1 MKLLIISDT
10 HLMPEFEK
18 EKFEFLAKVLEGADR
33 VVVNGDFWDGYFWD
47 FEDFVNS
54 PWKKLFPLLKRK
66 GAIYITG
73 NHDREYLIDKKLAK
87 KLFCKEVLLEWR
99 IKLNGKTYHI
109 EHGHRIL
116 PFSDVKLNL
125 DLRNKAIRSLL
136 KTVKLVEKALFK
148 TPARRLLK
156 DFYYKSKAEE
166 IKRKVKKKDG
176 VFYIFGHVHYPTLD
190 KEKGI
195 ATSGSIEY
203 GEASFIEITKA
214 VKLKEVKYL
223 KNV

>member
-10 HLMPEFEK
+10 HLDPYFEK
-18 EKFEFLAKVLEGADR
+18 EKFEFLAKILEKADR
-33 VVVNGDFWDGYFWD
+33 VVINGDFWDGYFWD
-47 FEDFVNS
+47 FQNFVKS

-87 KLFCKEVLLEWR
+87 KLFCKEVVLQWK
-99 IKLNGKTYHI
+99 IKLNGKTYHV

-125 DLRNKAIRSLL
+125 DLRNKAIRGVL
-136 KTVKLVEKALFK
+136 KTVKLAEKALFK
-148 TPARRLLK
+148 TPVRRLVK

-166 IKRKVKKKDG
+166 MKRKVKRKDG
-176 VFYIFGHVHYPTLD
+176 VFYIFGHVHYPTFD
-190 KEKGI
+190 KERGI

-203 GEASFIEITKA
+203 GEASFIE
-214 VKLKEVKYL
+214 VGKEVKLINQKY
-223 KNV
+223 